1 MDKMENDTKKENTP
15 YQTST
20 GLKIGEFYQKK
31 QDLQMSYDMELLQLA
46 LLDEGAF
53 VRKEKLQ
60 SVKYFAILA
69 AFFATVLWLT
79 KN

>member
-1 MDKMENDTKKENTP
+1 MDKIKIETRKENTP

-53 VRKEKLQ
+53 VRREKLQ
-60 SVKYFAILA
+60 NIKYIAMLA
-69 AFFATVLWLT
+69 AFFAVVLWLT
-79 KN
+79 KS

>member
-1 MDKMENDTKKENTP
+1 MDKMENETKKENTP

-46 LLDEGAF
+46 LLDENAF

-60 SVKYFAILA
+60 TIKYIAMLA
-69 AFFATVLWLT
+69 AFFTVILWVT